1 MADTQQLSGQPG
13 KKKKVS
19 PFEARGFTGG
29 VYSLL
34 HDLCCILAAVT
45 FVFIFFA
52 RIVGVSGSSMYPT
65 LVGGEEKT
73 YARDGDFLILKSNF
87 LCGGYKTGDI
97 VVACTPQFEDWK
109 PIVKRVIG
117 GPGQTVEFHKDE
129 TGSLRVYVDGTVLEE
144 PYINRSP
151 AENPPMKETIYAGD
165 GYSITVPD
173 GCYFLMGDNRNHSFD
188 SRVDQLGVVD
198 ERYIVGKALW
208 IAVPGVDRTA
218 GNKRDWSRLG
228 DVYDN

>member
-1 MADTQQLSGQPG
+1 MIRCAQNTSTAPVIIQVVAL
-13 KKKKVS
+13 
-19 PFEARGFTGG
+19 
-29 VYSLL
+29 
-34 HDLCCILAAVT
+34 
-45 FVFIFFA
+45 
-52 RIVGVSGSSMYPT
+52 PT
-65 LVGGEEKT
+65 LST
-73 YARDGDFLILKSNF
+73 SAPKS
-87 LCGGYKTGDI
+87 
-97 VVACTPQFEDWK
+97 
-109 PIVKRVIG
+109 
-117 GPGQTVEFHKDE
+117 
-129 TGSLRVYVDGTVLEE
+129 
-144 PYINRSP
+144 
-151 AENPPMKETIYAGD
+151 